1 MSSAKIMDF
10 QTLKTNCPTWK
21 AYIHHDFVNQLGR
34 GTLAAD
40 SFRHYL
46 VQDYLYLIHYTRIMA
61 LSVYKSQ
68 TLAQMRVGQ
77 AGINAMLDLEIG
89 MYLDFCRDWGLDINA
104 VESAAESPATI
115 AYSRYLLD
123 SAMSGSLAELYAAI
137 APCLMGYGEIGQ
149 QLKAKG
155 FIKDNPYQPWID
167 VFASDDFQQI
177 TAQNEQQI
185 NELLAGATPMQ
196 KQRYQQLFD
205 TASRMEINFWQMALD
220 LT

>member
-1 MSSAKIMDF
+1 MDF
-10 QTLKTNCPTWK
+10 QTLKNNCPTWG
-21 AYIHHDFVNQLGR
+21 AYIHHEFVEQIAK

-89 MYLDFCRDWGLDINA
+89 MYLGFCRDWGLNIQD
-104 VESAAESPATI
+104 VESATESPVTI

-123 SAMSGSLAELYAAI
+123 AAMSGSLAELYAAI

-149 QLKAKG
+149 HLKTKG
-155 FIKDNPYQPWID
+155 FIKNNPYQPWIE
-167 VFASDDFQQI
+167 VFASDEFWQI

-185 NELLAGATPMQ
+185 NELLANANATAKQ
-196 KQRYQQLFD
+196 QQRYQQLFD
-205 TASRMEINFWQMALD
+205 TAVNMEINFWQMALN